1 MLGRPARITYWARD
15 SPMMIRVSDSG
26 LAPSLVSALNETDC
40 AAAMTAAD
48 TIGVFVPWLD
58 SETGEVEPHASAELL
73 FLVRAW
79 GLQLGGF
86 EAELA

>member
-1 MLGRPARITYWARD
+1 MV
-15 SPMMIRVSDSG
+15 IRLSDSG

-48 TIGVFVPWLD
+48 TIDVFMPWLD
-58 SETGEVEPHASAELL
+58 SENGDVETHASAELL
-73 FLVRAW
+73 FFVRAW
-79 GLQLGGF
+79 GLRVGGF